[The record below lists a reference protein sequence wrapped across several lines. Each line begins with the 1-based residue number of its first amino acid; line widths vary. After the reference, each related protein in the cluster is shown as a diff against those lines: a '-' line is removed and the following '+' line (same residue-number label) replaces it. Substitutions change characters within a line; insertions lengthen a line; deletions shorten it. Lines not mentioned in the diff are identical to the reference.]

1 VRRATGALV
10 AVVLI
15 AAGGCRRSASSAD
28 QPPIEPPRFED
39 EEPDGGPS
47 APSEDP
53 AKEALVA
60 FESARQAIL
69 ADQDIERGVAH
80 LEVAVRLDPGFG
92 EAWFQL
98 STAWI
103 EQATVALPVDEQ
115 DAVGR
120 LRRGVEAGRKSLELM
135 RAGSLRTW
143 NAFEL
148 REAEQQMVE
157 LLAAFPDLSSDDR
170 AAAALRDHRLKEGYD
185 EAPAEGEPETPA
197 PAEGETPAPSS
208 ST

>member
-1 VRRATGALV
+1 
-10 AVVLI
+10 VLI
-15 AAGGCRRSASSAD
+15 AVALFAASGCRKAPPSAD
-28 QPPIEPPRFED
+28 QPPIEPPRFDD

-53 AKEALVA
+53 AREALVA

-69 ADQDIERGVAH
+69 ADQDIERGVSH

-103 EQATVALPVDEQ
+103 EQAAVAFPVDEK
-115 DAVGR
+115 DAVTR
-120 LRRGVEAGRKSLELM
+120 LRRGVEAGRKALELM

-148 REAEQQMVE
+148 REAEEQMVQ
-157 LLAAFPDLSSDDR
+157 LLEAFPDLSTDEK
-170 AAAALRDHRLKEGYD
+170 AAAALRAHREAEGYVEEPPD
-185 EAPAEGEPETPA
+185 AEPPTP
-197 PAEGETPAPSS
+197 PT
-208 ST
+208 

>member
-1 VRRATGALV
+1 VRLAVGALAAV
-10 AVVLI
+10 ALI
-15 AAGGCRRSASSAD
+15 AAAGCRKSAPSAD

-53 AKEALVA
+53 AKEALAA
-60 FESARQAIL
+60 FESARQSIL

-103 EQATVALPVDEQ
+103 EQATAALPVDEK
-115 DAVGR
+115 DAVAR

-148 REAEQQMVE
+148 REAEEQMVQ
-157 LLAAFPDLSSDDR
+157 LLADFPDLSSDEK
-170 AAAALRDHRLKEGYD
+170 AAAALRAHRLEEGYD
-185 EAPAEGEPETPA
+185 EAPEPPEGEP
-197 PAEGETPAPSS
+197 